1 MKKNL
6 DLNRL
11 GMVIRWDVLNNWTYN
26 LGVIAGLAICFQ
38 LQTSS
43 GFTELVALLQHPMN
57 YMP

>member
-26 LGVIAGLAICFQ
+26 LGIIAGLAICFSIANIIR
-38 LQTSS
+38 LYRIS
-43 GFTELVALLQHPMN
+43 GFIQHPMN
-57 YMP
+57 

>member
-26 LGVIAGLAICFQ
+26 LGSHCRTRHLFFNCKHHPA
-38 LQTSS
+38 LQ
-43 GFTELVALLQHPMN
+43 N
-57 YMP
+57 

>member
-26 LGVIAGLAICFQ
+26 LGIIAGLAICFQ

-57 YMP
+57 

>member
-26 LGVIAGLAICFQ
+26 CLLY
-38 LQTSS
+38 TSDAAD
-43 GFTELVALLQHPMN
+43 EL
-57 YMP
+57 